1 MEKIKVLQLT
11 TIDMTAYF
19 FLLSWIKELQNNGF
33 DVTVACTEGQFAG
46 RIRAEGIEL
55 VNIPISRRLNPF
67 QDFASLLQLY
77 KFIRKRGF
85 HIVHSYTSK
94 GGFLGRLA
102 ARLAGVPVILH
113 TIFDLPHNS
122 AKNPLLRKFYI
133 AMEKTAGR
141 WASGLVTIS
150 NSNLEEI
157 KKSGIAPLDKIRLI
171 PVGINLSKYQIN
183 ADKQKIR
190 REFGIDEDSAIVGMV
205 GRLEAPKGHEFFIR
219 AAKEILKEHPQTF
232 FVIVGSGYLRESL
245 EREAGELGIA
255 KRVIFAGFRD
265 DMIEIMSTFSVFI
278 LPSLWEGQGV
288 VICEAMAMK
297 IPVVASKVGG
307 ITDVVNDGETGIL
320 VPPADY
326 LSLTRAIDE
335 LLSDNDRR
343 LKMGQAGYEK
353 VKKEFLEEFSNAK
366 LKDFYGKMIE
376 ENDTLS
382 KIYKKTV

>member
-46 RIRAEGIEL
+46 KIRAEGIEL
-55 VNIPISRRLNPF
+55 VNIPISRRLSPF
-67 QDFASLLQLY
+67 QDFVSLLRLY
-77 KFIRKRGF
+77 KFIKKRGF

-94 GGFLGRLA
+94 AGFIGRLA
-102 ARLAGVPVILH
+102 ARLAGVPVIIH

-122 AKNPLLRKFYI
+122 TKNPLLKKLYI
-133 AMEKTAGR
+133 LMEKLASQ
-141 WASGLVTIS
+141 WASGFVTIS
-150 NSNLEEI
+150 TSNLEEI
-157 KKSGIAPLDKIRLI
+157 KKFAIAPLDKVSLI
-171 PVGINLSKYQIN
+171 PVGINLNKYQID

-190 REFGIDEDSAIVGMV
+190 RDLGIDESPDIAGIV
-205 GRLEAPKGHEFFIR
+205 GRLEPPKGHEFFLR
-219 AAKEILKEHPQTF
+219 AAKEILKDHPRTF

-245 EREAGELGIA
+245 EVFARELGI
-255 KRVIFAGFRD
+255 KDRVIFTGFRD
-265 DMIEIMSTFSVFI
+265 DMIKIMSTFSVFV

-320 VPPADY
+320 VTPADY
-326 LSLTRAIDE
+326 LTLARAIGD
-335 LLSDNDRR
+335 LLSDKDKR

-353 VKKEFLEEFSNAK
+353 VKKEFLEESCNAK